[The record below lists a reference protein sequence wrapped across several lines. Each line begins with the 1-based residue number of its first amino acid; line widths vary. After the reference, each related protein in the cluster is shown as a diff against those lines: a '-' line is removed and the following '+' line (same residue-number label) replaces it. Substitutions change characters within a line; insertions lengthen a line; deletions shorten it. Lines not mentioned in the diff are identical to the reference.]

1 MRKVFAGIAAVLA
14 LGAFSTVSAEM
25 SVGGGGFF
33 AGNFGGGV
41 DGEVSVSAG
50 GQSVNMT
57 MDVKM
62 PNVGG
67 GVYGFFD
74 VEYAELSVGLFLGGG
89 AWEVE
94 AKAAGQSNKQK
105 IGDLST
111 VELDLGLLLKY
122 PVALSGSMT
131 VFPAAGINYQL
142 CTSAKMNDTEADEPG
157 DLSRVWIK
165 FGAGGDFYLSE
176 KLFIRPVLLY
186 GIGLENKMEK
196 DYRDMI
202 NSQLQSA
209 LGASPNVDTKLSHGL
224 TVKVGVGFKL

>member
-41 DGEVSVSAG
+41 NGETSMSAG
-50 GQSVNMT
+50 GQTVNVT
-57 MDVKM
+57 MDLKM
-62 PNVGG
+62 PSSGG

-74 VEYAELSVGLFLGGG
+74 AEYAELSVGLFFGGG
-89 AWEVE
+89 EWEIE
-94 AKAAGQSNKQK
+94 GKAAGQTSTQK

-142 CTSAKMNDTEADEPG
+142 CTSAKMDDSEADEPG
-157 DLSRVWIK
+157 DLSRLWIK

-186 GIGLENKMEK
+186 GIGLGNQLEK
-196 DYRDMI
+196 DYSDMVK
-202 NSQLQSA
+202 SQLPGDA
-209 LGASPNVDTKLSHGL
+209 NVDTKLSHGL